1 MDDVH
6 FLVKWIKAKKRNK
19 CMNIFPSV
27 EARVNKELFSL
38 WKKNTSGGASTSLSP
53 QQIVEETR
61 HQILIKSNQAEQ
73 KLILRAAPLDLDS
86 GEISYNHQ

>member
-19 CMNIFPSV
+19 CLNIFPSV

-38 WKKNTSGGASTSLSP
+38 WKKKTSGGASTSLSP

-73 KLILRAAPLDLDS
+73 KLILRAPLDLDS
-86 GEISYNHQ
+86 GEISYYHQ

>member
-1 MDDVH
+1 MN
-6 FLVKWIKAKKRNK
+6 KAKKNLTSVWTY
-19 CMNIFPSV
+19 FPQLRLESIKSCFLY
-27 EARVNKELFSL
+27 E
-38 WKKNTSGGASTSLSP
+38 KKTSGGASTSLSP

-73 KLILRAAPLDLDS
+73 KLILRAPLDLDS

>member
-1 MDDVH
+1 M
-6 FLVKWIKAKKRNK
+6 
-19 CMNIFPSV
+19 
-27 EARVNKELFSL
+27 
-38 WKKNTSGGASTSLSP
+38 KKNTSGGASTSLSP

-86 GEISYNHQ
+86 GEISYYHTSSKGGILCFNNPATQCTKA

>member
-1 MDDVH
+1 M
-6 FLVKWIKAKKRNK
+6 
-19 CMNIFPSV
+19 
-27 EARVNKELFSL
+27 
-38 WKKNTSGGASTSLSP
+38 KKNASGGASTSLSP

-86 GEISYNHQ
+86 GEISYYHQ

>member
-1 MDDVH
+1 M
-6 FLVKWIKAKKRNK
+6 KK
-19 CMNIFPSV
+19 
-27 EARVNKELFSL
+27 
-38 WKKNTSGGASTSLSP
+38 KKTSGGASTSLSP

-73 KLILRAAPLDLDS
+73 KLILRAPLDLDS